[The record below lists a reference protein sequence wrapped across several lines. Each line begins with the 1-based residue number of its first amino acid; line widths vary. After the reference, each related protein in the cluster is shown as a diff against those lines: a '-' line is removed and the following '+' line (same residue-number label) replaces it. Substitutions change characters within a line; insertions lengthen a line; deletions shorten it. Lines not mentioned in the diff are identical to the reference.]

1 MPWMWRRALSSSR
14 YVVMVAVLGTLV
26 GALALLLYG
35 AFEIVVVIEDAMG
48 AGVSAKGAKTL
59 ALGLIESTDLFLL
72 SVVMLIIGLGLYAL
86 FVDDTLPLPRWLEIH
101 DLDDLKAKLIS
112 VVIAVLAVLFLGE
125 VVKWD
130 GQRELLGIGAGSALV
145 IAALTF
151 FLMQKP
157 AKKE

>member
-26 GALALLLYG
+26 GALALLLYA

-59 ALGLIESTDLFLL
+59 ALGLIESTDLFRL
-72 SVVMLIIGLGLYAL
+72 SVVMLIVGLGLYAL

-125 VVKWD
+125 VMKWD
-130 GQRELLGIGAGSALV
+130 GQRELLGIGAGIALV